1 MGLVEAGLWGLA
13 GGAAGGLIALS
24 SAVVAAGFHWP
35 WRGNEDGIGPRLF
48 VTIVGIV
55 VGAVVAAAAHSQ
67 MSGPWPALL
76 LGVSAPAVIRGAL
89 SRTEVAESK
98 PGGGNDAATE

>member
-24 SAVVAAGFHWP
+24 SAVVTAGFQWP
-35 WRGNEDGIGPRLF
+35 WRGNEDGIWPRLF
-48 VTIVGIV
+48 VTIVGIL
-55 VGAVVAAAAHSQ
+55 VGGVVAAAAHSQ
-67 MSGPWPALL
+67 MTGPWPALL

-89 SRTEVAESK
+89 SRTEVTESK
-98 PGGGNDAATE
+98 TGGGGHVSAG